1 MEAKERER
9 EKRTRDALTMC
20 ATPCRM
26 LYASSKDAIV
36 KSFHGI
42 VDQFQATCRGDLVEE
57 DVMIKAG
64 HVKD

>member
-1 MEAKERER
+1 
-9 EKRTRDALTMC
+9 
-20 ATPCRM
+20 M